1 IHWDADPNSSA
12 TGWKNIDRFTG
23 GSASDWIVLSNGDNM
38 VKIDA
43 ANGGE
48 VEAGQVN
55 LQQSQDPS
63 PASLFPASGFLTF
76 SSVENIQGGGSRDVF
91 LMVGTG
97 SIGFIDGG
105 PNGQ

>member
-1 IHWDADPNSSA
+1 
-12 TGWKNIDRFTG
+12 
-23 GSASDWIVLSNGDNM
+23 
-38 VKIDA
+38 KIDA

-55 LQQSQDPS
+55 LQQNQDPF

-76 SSVENIQGGGSRDVF
+76 SSVENIKGGGSRDVF

-97 SIGFIDGG
+97 SIDSIDGG
-105 PNGQ
+105 SNGQDLIDYTQYSTPVIVNLDAGTATGVTGITGIMN